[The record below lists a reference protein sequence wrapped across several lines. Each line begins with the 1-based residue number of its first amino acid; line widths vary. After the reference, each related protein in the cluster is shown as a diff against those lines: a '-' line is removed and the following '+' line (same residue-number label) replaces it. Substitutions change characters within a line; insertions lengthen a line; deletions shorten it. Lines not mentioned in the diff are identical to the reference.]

1 MKKKA
6 KAKVSKKLKIEEMS
20 QTHGKDEENYQPTT
34 LNQIWGD
41 DGMGKYNTL
50 KAEEYIKTV
59 NEMSLSDLR
68 AHSTKIGIVPVDDRE
83 VLTNRL
89 LAEFRSHVNK
99 YTGPGQNTSEELD
112 VSPETLKILGE
123 GR

>member
-6 KAKVSKKLKIEEMS
+6 KAKTSKKPKIEEMS
-20 QTHGKDEENYQPTT
+20 QTHGKEEENYQPTT

-41 DGMGKYNTL
+41 DGMGKYRTL
-50 KAEEYIKTV
+50 EEEEYIKTV

-68 AHSTKIGIVPVDDRE
+68 THSTKIGIVPVDDRE
-83 VLTNRL
+83 VLTKRL

-99 YTGPGQNTSEELD
+99 YTGPGQNTNEESELSSEA
-112 VSPETLKILGE
+112 LKILGE